1 MAPKNRIPTGWLLM
15 VIGFIFI
22 VTGVFVFLYPWHA
35 YYRLTKYTGIL
46 LLLNALLLLYI
57 AISRTR
63 HARERNWVLAESII
77 DFLFVM
83 IFFFNALL
91 SFFVLPFFIGLWMGI
106 VGGLKMAAA
115 LALKRTLRGWGF
127 ILTEGIISVLFS
139 IWVFN
144 GPSPKAVSI
153 TQPIGLFALLM
164 GAFNVFEALR
174 FKKSESTLD
183 MML

>member
-1 MAPKNRIPTGWLLM
+1 MPLKKKIPTAWLLM
-15 VIGFIFI
+15 VIGFVFVAI
-22 VTGVFVFLYPWHA
+22 GVFVFLFPWHA

-46 LLLNALLLLYI
+46 LLLNAILLLYI

-63 HARERNWVLAESII
+63 NARERNWILAESII

-91 SFFVLPFFIGLWMGI
+91 SFFALPFFIGLWMGF
-106 VGGLKMAAA
+106 VGGLKVAAS
-115 LALKRTLRGWGF
+115 LALKKVLKGWGF
-127 ILTEGIISVLFS
+127 ILSEGIVSVLFS

-144 GPSPKAVSI
+144 GPSPKAIGI
-153 TQPIGLFALLM
+153 TIPIGLFALLM
-164 GAFNVFEALR
+164 GAFNIFEALR
-174 FKKSESTLD
+174 FKKTESTLD